1 MLNGIK
7 AMINEKKNFQEAAE
21 VIFEDASG
29 ANLDDL
35 IVLGEDTDLPEP
47 DDDNDTDN
55 DDVKNEPEDNSSN
68 DDIIPEDNSKNDN
81 NDSSNNDII
90 DTPITNNEGDGLE
103 EPLPIPGDDTLPTP
117 VGKQTG
123 EPITDTDDILNVSI
137 DLKSN
142 TVSDVLPVPP
152 SNAGEAIASDD
163 ILSQKIDSGFGNEEP
178 VSDQPESDD
187 DLLNENI
194 EDGSYTEAN
203 KRIIKK
209 WEKKLNDNEDVSKR
223 LGIAMSGY
231 LDGDPNLTKDML
243 EEYFKKHKLRVD
255 KNGYVF
261 DDDGYNYGHISQLT
275 YKDIKDKEKFVHQTN
290 LETSRKRKLKNESS
304 EIENDL
310 LTDNIFQEAITLDGE
325 GKSDSGDEGGEGN
338 SDLPDNGSSDEGG
351 SEGEEN
357 SVTKQ
362 VRDKVEESETNE
374 EPPLDDTSSN
384 DSNKGDLLK
393 DLSNKLG
400 NITKS
405 LEDAKKVVNSL

>member
-47 DDDNDTDN
+47 DDDNDN

-194 EDGSYTEAN
+194 EDGSYTEA
-203 KRIIKK
+203 
-209 WEKKLNDNEDVSKR
+209 
-223 LGIAMSGY
+223 
-231 LDGDPNLTKDML
+231 
-243 EEYFKKHKLRVD
+243 
-255 KNGYVF
+255 
-261 DDDGYNYGHISQLT
+261 
-275 YKDIKDKEKFVHQTN
+275 
-290 LETSRKRKLKNESS
+290 
-304 EIENDL
+304 
-310 LTDNIFQEAITLDGE
+310 ITLDGE
-325 GKSDSGDEGGEGN
+325 GKSNSGDEGGEGN

>member
-7 AMINEKKNFQEAAE
+7 AMINEKKSFQEAAE

-47 DDDNDTDN
+47 DDDNDN

-178 VSDQPESDD
+178 VSTQPEIDD

-194 EDGSYTEAN
+194 EDGSYTEA
-203 KRIIKK
+203 
-209 WEKKLNDNEDVSKR
+209 
-223 LGIAMSGY
+223 
-231 LDGDPNLTKDML
+231 
-243 EEYFKKHKLRVD
+243 
-255 KNGYVF
+255 
-261 DDDGYNYGHISQLT
+261 
-275 YKDIKDKEKFVHQTN
+275 
-290 LETSRKRKLKNESS
+290 
-304 EIENDL
+304 
-310 LTDNIFQEAITLDGE
+310 ITLDGE
-325 GKSDSGDEGGEGN
+325 GKSNSGDEGGEGN
-338 SDLPDNGSSDEGG
+338 SDLPDDGSSDEGG

-362 VRDKVEESETNE
+362 VRDKVEESETTE